1 MHRSPPE
8 LAPKPGEDCCAK
20 AAKPPAPPKPL
31 LKAAALE
38 AAGVAGCP
46 KPAPKL
52 LGWPN
57 PGVAA
62 CMNAGCAKL
71 VEVAAG
77 CPKPVFQEVY
87 VSAAGAESCVICQP
101 LHMYLRRSYFIRANE
116 NKQLGKLGINPE
128 GMQPTQN
135 ATAEQAQ

>member
-1 MHRSPPE
+1 MTGRSYLRSSHMAPLPGAAGAGGWAGVLKAPKPELPPWLANPPKAPCCCPCCAKPPKPPE

-77 CPKPVFQEVY
+77 CPKP
-87 VSAAGAESCVICQP
+87 P
-101 LHMYLRRSYFIRANE
+101 
-116 NKQLGKLGINPE
+116 KPE
-128 GMQPTQN
+128 EGC
-135 ATAEQAQ
+135 